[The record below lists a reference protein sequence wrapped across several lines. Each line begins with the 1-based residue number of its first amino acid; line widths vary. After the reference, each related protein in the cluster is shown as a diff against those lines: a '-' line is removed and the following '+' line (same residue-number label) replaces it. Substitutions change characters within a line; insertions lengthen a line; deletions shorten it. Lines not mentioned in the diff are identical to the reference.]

1 MIEPYVTEKQC
12 RACGE
17 CKPLT
22 CFSPA
27 PKRGQ
32 YGVQSYCKPC
42 RSAMVA
48 ASQRGNRK
56 KKKATD
62 TNPTEWLMP
71 HFPMVQSLRC
81 IQFRKWRGPVSREPL
96 RFAL

>member
-27 PKRGQ
+27 PK
-32 YGVQSYCKPC
+32 
-42 RSAMVA
+42 
-48 ASQRGNRK
+48 
-56 KKKATD
+56 
-62 TNPTEWLMP
+62 
-71 HFPMVQSLRC
+71 
-81 IQFRKWRGPVSREPL
+81 QFRKWRGPVSREPL